1 MKLSQILDALTD
13 PRYYIL
19 MIFVIAQSITNAGI
33 TNFNP
38 LIISGF
44 GFSQAKTTLLATPQ
58 AAVAM
63 VAQAFCTTLT
73 FFVPNIRCLIWVIS
87 SLIAMAGAIMVH
99 VLDPTTQRAASLAG
113 VYIMGFYNVPW
124 VIALSLQTS
133 NTSGTTK
140 KSFVSISVAIFYGSV
155 FPLIRLMAT
164 NLNIAIGNII
174 GPQFFLG
181 NQAPHYP
188 LGIDA
193 MLCCFAIMTV
203 TGILYFISCLISN
216 HHRDRVHGRISEQP
230 GMDVAGIEADMDD
243 LTDRENNRFRYT
255 Y

>member
-1 MKLSQILDALTD
+1 MKLSQIFDALRD

-44 GFSQAKTTLLATPQ
+44 GFSQAKTTLVATPQ

-63 VAQAFCTTLT
+63 VAQALFTTLT

-87 SLIAMAGAIMVH
+87 SLIAMSGAIMVH

-140 KSFVSISVAIFYGSV
+140 KSFV
-155 FPLIRLMAT
+155 
-164 NLNIAIGNII
+164 
-174 GPQFFLG
+174 
-181 NQAPHYP
+181 
-188 LGIDA
+188 
-193 MLCCFAIMTV
+193 
-203 TGILYFISCLISN
+203 
-216 HHRDRVHGRISEQP
+216 
-230 GMDVAGIEADMDD
+230 
-243 LTDRENNRFRYT
+243 
-255 Y
+255 